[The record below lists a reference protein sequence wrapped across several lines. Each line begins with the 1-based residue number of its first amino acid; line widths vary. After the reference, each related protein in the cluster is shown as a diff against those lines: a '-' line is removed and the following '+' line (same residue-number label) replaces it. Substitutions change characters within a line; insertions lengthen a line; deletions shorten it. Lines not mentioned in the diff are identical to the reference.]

1 MILLKK
7 EIAEIVNIVD
17 SILRESKE
25 LKIDDVND
33 IKMVSVVDR
42 DKYQERLE
50 AAKEEKLAI
59 EMILEEANWGFDL
72 RGY

>member
-1 MILLKK
+1 MLILL
-7 EIAEIVNIVD
+7 IPYY
-17 SILRESKE
+17 ESKE